1 MFRRDSFSPRQKTLF
16 LCVGL
21 TALVVAAFWRVLFCD
36 FLIYDDWEYVVT
48 NDMVRRGL
56 TAESVAWAFTKF
68 HSSNWHPLTWISHMA
83 DVQCY
88 GLRPLGHHLTNL
100 ILHTVNTLLLFGLL
114 RRLTGSFWRSAV
126 VAALFGLH
134 PTHVE
139 SVAWVAERKDVLSTC
154 FGLLCLLS
162 YERYARPSTLNPQP
176 STSLAFLRAPAYWLT
191 FVLLACGL
199 MSKPMLVTW
208 PCVMLLLDFWPLGR
222 MQNGGKLETST
233 PHPTLS
239 PVEAERAG
247 PAPGRGQ
254 LSTFNFQLST
264 LRGLLIEKI
273 PFFALTIGSCV
284 LTFFAQRA
292 GGAVQSME
300 QLSLA
305 TRLGNTAI
313 SYVRYLGKTFWP
325 TDLSIYYPYPAAW
338 PVWMICAAVT
348 VLLALLLAVLW
359 QRTARPYLLF
369 GFAWFLGTLVPVI
382 GLVQVGGQAI
392 ADRYQYIPQIGVFI
406 AVVWLAAEWAQ
417 QQRQW
422 RSGLVG
428 AGALAVLACA
438 TLTWQRV
445 QDWKNSETLFTQALR
460 VTQGNYIA
468 HNNLGLHYLSLKRYD
483 LAIPCFEA
491 ALALRP
497 AFAATHSNLGLAL
510 AARQQVPQAIEH
522 LQEALRLKPGFFEAQ
537 VNLANL
543 YFPQQRW
550 SEALVLLEEA
560 VRTAPHYPE
569 GQYSIANVLAE
580 QGRLEEALA
589 HVRRALQF
597 RPDYVE
603 ALNCLGTIYLK
614 QGKLEDAA
622 TQYRAALAINPN
634 FAEARCNLG
643 LVAATQGRTAEAI
656 TEYEAA
662 LRVKPDLLSA
672 RFGLAMVLERAGQL
686 AQAGEHWAAAL
697 QLSPELW
704 AAHEQLGLL
713 LVRQGKV
720 TEALPHFAEAV
731 KHQPDNYRLRGQYA
745 MALDQA
751 GETQRAVT
759 EYRRAIE
766 LNGNQP
772 ELLNN
777 LSWILAT
784 STNAE
789 WRNGAEAVQH
799 GEAACRFTEHREAG
813 YVGTLAAAY
822 AEAGRFGDAVATAQK
837 AIDLAKA
844 AGQTDLA
851 TRNAELLELY
861 RARKPY
867 HEPAR

>member
-1 MFRRDSFSPRQKTLF
+1 MFRHDSFSPRKKTLF

-21 TALVVAAFWRVLFCD
+21 TAFVLVAFWRVLSCD

-114 RRLTGSFWRSAV
+114 RRLTGSLWRSAV
-126 VAALFGLH
+126 VATLFGLH

-154 FGLLCLLS
+154 FGLLTLLA
-162 YERYARPSTLNPQP
+162 YVRFARPSTLDPRP
-176 STSLAFLRAPAYWLT
+176 STAFAFLRAPAYWLT

-208 PCVMLLLDFWPLGR
+208 PCVMLLLDFWPLNR
-222 MQNGGKLETST
+222 ISLKPKVLSLESWK
-233 PHPTLS
+233 
-239 PVEAERAG
+239 ANQR
-247 PAPGRGQ
+247 
-254 LSTFNFQLST
+254 
-264 LRGLLIEKI
+264 LLVEKI

-292 GGAVQSME
+292 GGAVQSIE

-305 TRLGNTAI
+305 TRLGNAAI
-313 SYVRYLGKTFWP
+313 SYLRYLGKTFWP

-338 PVWMICAAVT
+338 PAWMIFAAVT
-348 VLLALLLAVLW
+348 ILLALLLAGLW

-369 GFAWFLGTLVPVI
+369 GLAWFLGTLVPVI

-406 AVVWLAAEWAQ
+406 AVVWLVGDWVQ

-580 QGRLEEALA
+580 QGRLEEALG
-589 HVRRALQF
+589 HVRIALQF

-656 TEYEAA
+656 AEYEAA
-662 LRVKPDLLSA
+662 LRVNPDLLSA
-672 RFGLAMVLERAGQL
+672 RFGLAMVLERTGQL
-686 AQAGEHWAAAL
+686 AEAGEHWAAAL
-697 QLSPELW
+697 QLSPDLW

-713 LVRQGKV
+713 LVRQGRV
-720 TEALPHFAEAV
+720 TEALPHFAAAV
-731 KHQPDNYRLRGQYA
+731 KHQPDNHRLRGQYA

-759 EYRRAIE
+759 EYRRALA
-766 LNGNQP
+766 LNEKQP

-784 STNAE
+784 SANAE

-822 AEAGRFGDAVATAQK
+822 AEAGRFDDAVATAQK
-837 AIDLAKA
+837 AIELAKA

-851 TRNAELLELY
+851 TRNAELQELY